1 MKKLILVRYGS
12 WENGHLN
19 EEGKQTMADT
29 AQKLE
34 SFAVGSFVVIAG
46 AVDRAIESANIIAA
60 HFGLP
65 TVQSFPELYAAEE
78 DGHSPN
84 LAAATQ
90 VITQL
95 GSQYDTVIA
104 VVSREYIET
113 LPAHILHNV
122 LGVERPAEPTNLDR
136 GELLAVDYEAK
147 TITIHQ
153 HELRDLISHD
163 IKV

>member
-1 MKKLILVRYGS
+1 MKKLILVRYGN

-34 SFAVGSFVVIAG
+34 PFVVGSFIIIAG
-46 AVDRAIESANIIAA
+46 AVDRAIESANIIAK
-60 HFGLP
+60 HFTLP
-65 TVQSFPELYAAEE
+65 PVQSFPELYAAEE
-78 DGHSPN
+78 DGN
-84 LAAATQ
+84 LPDLTAATN

-104 VVSREYIET
+104 VVSREYIES

-122 LGVERPAEPTNLDR
+122 LSLETPTEPTNLDR
-136 GELLAVDYEAK
+136 GELLVLDFE
-147 TITIHQ
+147 TQTVTVH
-153 HELRDLISHD
+153 RHD
-163 IKV
+163 